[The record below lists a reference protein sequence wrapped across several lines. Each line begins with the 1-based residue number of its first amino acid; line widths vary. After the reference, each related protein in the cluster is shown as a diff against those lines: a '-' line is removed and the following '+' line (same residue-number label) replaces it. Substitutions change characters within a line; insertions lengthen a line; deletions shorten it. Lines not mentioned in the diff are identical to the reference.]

1 VGERVLP
8 LYELHLGGKIDAEGA
23 RFGRRLGKVPARLAG
38 QALIALV
45 DLYEAERTAGESVAD
60 FFWRVE
66 PARVEPLLAPLNDI
80 ADDAPDALFQDL
92 GSALVFGVHR
102 GDGECAV

>member
-1 VGERVLP
+1 MRCPDLRLSARRLLAAALVTTLAVGILP
-8 LYELHLGGKIDAEGA
+8 AQEPAAPDAVADREGA
-23 RFGRRLGKVPARLAG
+23 
-38 QALIALV
+38 
-45 DLYEAERTAGESVAD
+45 
-60 FFWRVE
+60 
-66 PARVEPLLAPLNDI
+66 LNDI